1 VLPLLLEHGDESGL
15 SRPRYPALEWF
26 WVGCAKFSLI
36 TEKPMTLSAP
46 SCQPRA
52 SIAGNTFPSIGRI
65 ARNISA
71 GLALSLPLAVAWGQP
86 AQAVLLYNFYE
97 SGSDLV
103 IEASGSLN
111 LSSISPTFSE
121 SFTGVSSGALDL
133 DHGFLTGTFTTTLDF
148 YDLVG
153 PSSLGPGIIDTFALS
168 SYDSGITTVLLY
180 NTTCNGTPCGLLAID
195 PTYVS
200 GNAIDSKSTFTD
212 ISLSLLGMPDSG
224 TLATWTIGSG
234 DTISVQVNASV
245 SPASVPGPLPVLSLA
260 AAFGFSRKL
269 KKRIKR
275 HREASSVTTSPGA

>member
-1 VLPLLLEHGDESGL
+1 MAPS
-15 SRPRYPALEWF
+15 
-26 WVGCAKFSLI
+26 
-36 TEKPMTLSAP
+36 TP

-71 GLALSLPLAVAWGQP
+71 GLALSLPLAAAWGQP

-111 LSSISPTFSE
+111 LSSISPSFSG
-121 SFTGVSSGALDL
+121 SITGVSSGFLDL
-133 DHGFLTGTFTTTLDF
+133 DYAFLAGTFTTTLDF

-153 PSSLGPGIIDTFALS
+153 PSSLGPVIVNTTALS
-168 SYDSGITTVLLY
+168 SNDSGIMTALLY
-180 NTTCNGTPCGLLAID
+180 NATCNGTPCGLLAID
-195 PTYVS
+195 SIYAS
-200 GNAIDSKSTFTD
+200 GNAINSKSTFTG
-212 ISLSLLGMPDSG
+212 ISLSSLGMPDSG
-224 TLATWTIGSG
+224 TLATWTLGSG

-245 SPASVPGPLPVLSLA
+245 SPASVPGPLPVLGLA

-269 KKRIKR
+269 RKRIKLHER
-275 HREASSVTTSPGA
+275 NNAAINQ